1 VGNPRSAAFLSRSI
15 TLKTYAAIRGWGA
28 YLPQRVVTNDELA
41 TFVDTSDEWVRTRT
55 GIRQRHFLADN
66 ETCATLA
73 TNAARAALAQA
84 DLRADQLDLII
95 VATCTPDFLLPSTA
109 CIVQDA
115 LGATN
120 AAAFDLGAVCS
131 GFMYAL
137 VTASQ
142 FIENGSYKN
151 VLVIGAEALSRFL
164 NFKDRTTCVLF
175 GDGAGAVV
183 LQPSSSPAGVM
194 SFVLNAQGSGA
205 DLIKVP
211 AGGSAL
217 PGCGVAIDESD
228 YYIHMN
234 GGETY
239 QFAVR
244 TMSEDAANAVQK
256 AGLHRDDI
264 AMVIPHQANIRII
277 EAVSK
282 RLQFPMERIYV
293 NVDRMGNT
301 SAASIPIAL
310 AEAANGGLL
319 HPGDNLVFV
328 GFGSGLTSGAC
339 VVRWG
344 WDS

>member
-1 VGNPRSAAFLSRSI
+1 M
-15 TLKTYAAIRGWGA
+15 KTYAAIRGWGM
-28 YLPQRVVTNDELA
+28 YLPARVVTNAELA
-41 TFVDTSDEWVRTRT
+41 TFVDTSDEWVRSRT
-55 GIRQRHFLADN
+55 GIAQRHFLAAD

-73 TNAARAALAQA
+73 TQAGRQALAQA
-84 DLRADQLDLII
+84 DLRADELDLII
-95 VATCTPDFLLPSTA
+95 VATCTPDYLLPSTA
-109 CIVQDA
+109 CLVQEA
-115 LGATN
+115 LGASK

-137 VTASQ
+137 VTGSQ
-142 FIENGSYKN
+142 FIETGNYRN

-183 LQPSSSPAGVM
+183 LQANATPAGVL

-205 DLIKVP
+205 DLIRVP
-211 AGGSAL
+211 AGGSAK
-217 PGCGVAIDESD
+217 PGGAAVLTESD

-234 GGETY
+234 GGEVY

-244 TMSEDAANAVQK
+244 TMSEDAANAIRR
-256 AGLHRDDI
+256 AGLTQDDI
-264 AMVIPHQANIRII
+264 TLVVPHQANTRII
-277 EAVSK
+277 DAVAK
-282 RLQFPMERIYV
+282 RMNFPLERIFV

-310 AEAANGGLL
+310 AEVANSGRLQ
-319 HPGDNLVFV
+319 PGDNLVFV
-328 GFGSGLTSGAC
+328 GFGSGLTSGAT

-344 WDS
+344 WDA

>member
-1 VGNPRSAAFLSRSI
+1 M
-15 TLKTYAAIRGWGA
+15 KTYAAIRGWGM
-28 YLPQRVVTNDELA
+28 YLPARVVTNAELA
-41 TFVDTSDEWVRTRT
+41 TFVDTSDEWVRSRT
-55 GIRQRHFLADN
+55 GIAQRHFLAAD

-73 TNAARAALAQA
+73 TQAGRQALAQA
-84 DLRADQLDLII
+84 DLRADELDLII
-95 VATCTPDFLLPSTA
+95 VATCTPDYLLPSTA
-109 CIVQDA
+109 CLVQEA
-115 LGATN
+115 LGASK

-137 VTASQ
+137 VTGSQ
-142 FIENGSYKN
+142 FIETGNYRN

-183 LQPSSSPAGVM
+183 LQANATPAGVL

-205 DLIKVP
+205 DLIRVP
-211 AGGSAL
+211 AGGSAK
-217 PGCGVAIDESD
+217 PGGAAVLTESD

-234 GGETY
+234 GGEVY

-244 TMSEDAANAVQK
+244 TMSEDAANAIRR
-256 AGLHRDDI
+256 AGLTQDDI
-264 AMVIPHQANIRII
+264 TLVVPHQANTRII
-277 EAVSK
+277 DAVAK
-282 RLQFPMERIYV
+282 RLNFPMERIFV

-310 AEAANGGLL
+310 AEVANSGRLK
-319 HPGDNLVFV
+319 PGDNLVFV
-328 GFGSGLTSGAC
+328 GFGSGLTSGAT

-344 WDS
+344 WDA

>member
-1 VGNPRSAAFLSRSI
+1 M
-15 TLKTYAAIRGWGA
+15 
-28 YLPQRVVTNDELA
+28 YLPARVVTNAELA
-41 TFVDTSDEWVRTRT
+41 TFVDTSDEWVRSRT
-55 GIRQRHFLADN
+55 GIAQRHFLAAD

-73 TNAARAALAQA
+73 TQAGRQALAQA
-84 DLRADQLDLII
+84 DLRADELDLII
-95 VATCTPDFLLPSTA
+95 VATCTPDYLLPSTA
-109 CIVQDA
+109 CLVQEA
-115 LGATN
+115 LGASK

-137 VTASQ
+137 VTGSQ
-142 FIENGSYKN
+142 FIETGNYRN

-183 LQPSSSPAGVM
+183 LQANATPAGVL

-205 DLIKVP
+205 DLIRVP
-211 AGGSAL
+211 AGGSAK
-217 PGCGVAIDESD
+217 PGGAAVLTESD

-234 GGETY
+234 GGEVY

-244 TMSEDAANAVQK
+244 TMSEDAANAIRR
-256 AGLHRDDI
+256 AGLTQDDI
-264 AMVIPHQANIRII
+264 TLVVPHQANTRII
-277 EAVSK
+277 DAVAK
-282 RLQFPMERIYV
+282 RMNFPLERIFV

-310 AEAANGGLL
+310 AEVANSGRLK
-319 HPGDNLVFV
+319 PGDNLVFV
-328 GFGSGLTSGAC
+328 GFGSGLTSGAT

-344 WDS
+344 WDA

>member
-1 VGNPRSAAFLSRSI
+1 M
-15 TLKTYAAIRGWGA
+15 KTYAAIRGWGM
-28 YLPQRVVTNDELA
+28 YLPERVVTNAEMA
-41 TFVDTSDEWVRTRT
+41 TFVDTSDEWVRSRT
-55 GIRQRHFLADN
+55 GIAQRHFLADD

-73 TNAARAALAQA
+73 TQAGRQALAQA
-84 DLRADQLDLII
+84 DLRADELDLII
-95 VATCTPDFLLPSTA
+95 VATCTPDYLLPSTA
-109 CIVQDA
+109 CLVQEA
-115 LGATN
+115 LGASK

-137 VTASQ
+137 VTGSQ
-142 FIENGSYKN
+142 FIETGNYRN

-183 LQPSSSPAGVM
+183 LQANATPAGVL

-205 DLIKVP
+205 DLIRVP
-211 AGGSAL
+211 AGGSAQ
-217 PGCGVAIDESD
+217 PGGAKVLTESD

-234 GGETY
+234 GGEVY

-244 TMSEDAANAVQK
+244 TMSEDAANAIRR
-256 AGLHRDDI
+256 AGLTQDDI
-264 AMVIPHQANIRII
+264 TLVVPHQANTRII
-277 EAVSK
+277 DAVAK
-282 RLQFPMERIYV
+282 RMNFPMERIFV

-310 AEAANGGLL
+310 AEVANSGRLK
-319 HPGDNLVFV
+319 PGDNLVFV
-328 GFGSGLTSGAC
+328 GFGSGLTSGAT

-344 WDS
+344 WDA

>member
-1 VGNPRSAAFLSRSI
+1 M
-15 TLKTYAAIRGWGA
+15 KTYAAIRGWGM
-28 YLPQRVVTNDELA
+28 YLPARVVTNAELA
-41 TFVDTSDEWVRTRT
+41 TFVDTSDEWVRSRT
-55 GIRQRHFLADN
+55 GIAQRHFLAAD

-73 TNAARAALAQA
+73 TQAGRQALAQA
-84 DLRADQLDLII
+84 DLRADELDLII
-95 VATCTPDFLLPSTA
+95 VATCTPDYLLPSTA
-109 CIVQDA
+109 CLVQEA
-115 LGATN
+115 LGASK

-137 VTASQ
+137 VTGSQ
-142 FIENGSYKN
+142 FIETGNYRN

-183 LQPSSSPAGVM
+183 LQANATPAGVL

-205 DLIKVP
+205 DLIRVP
-211 AGGSAL
+211 AGGSAK
-217 PGCGVAIDESD
+217 PGGAAVLTESD

-234 GGETY
+234 GGEVY

-244 TMSEDAANAVQK
+244 TMSEDAANAIRR
-256 AGLHRDDI
+256 AGLTQDDI
-264 AMVIPHQANIRII
+264 TLVVPHQANTRII
-277 EAVSK
+277 DAVAK
-282 RLQFPMERIYV
+282 RMNFPLERIFV

-310 AEAANGGLL
+310 AEVANSGRLK
-319 HPGDNLVFV
+319 PGDNLVFV
-328 GFGSGLTSGAC
+328 GFGSGLTSGAT

-344 WDS
+344 WDA

>member
-1 VGNPRSAAFLSRSI
+1 M
-15 TLKTYAAIRGWGA
+15 KTYAAIRGWGM
-28 YLPQRVVTNDELA
+28 YLPERVVTNAELA
-41 TFVDTSDEWVRTRT
+41 TFVDTSDEWVRSRT
-55 GIRQRHFLADN
+55 GIAQRHFLADD

-73 TNAARAALAQA
+73 TQAGRRALAQA
-84 DLRADQLDLII
+84 DLRADELDLII
-95 VATCTPDFLLPSTA
+95 VATCTPDYLLPSTA
-109 CIVQDA
+109 CLVQEA
-115 LGATN
+115 LGASK

-137 VTASQ
+137 VTGSQ
-142 FIENGSYKN
+142 FIETGNYRN

-183 LQPSSSPAGVM
+183 LRASDTPAGVL

-205 DLIKVP
+205 DLIRVP
-211 AGGSAL
+211 AGGSAK
-217 PGCGVAIDESD
+217 PGGAGVLTESD

-234 GGETY
+234 GGEVY

-244 TMSEDAANAVQK
+244 TMSEDAAEAVRR
-256 AGLHRDDI
+256 AGLTRDDI
-264 AMVIPHQANIRII
+264 ALVVPHQANTRII
-277 EAVSK
+277 DAVAK
-282 RLQFPMERIYV
+282 RLDFPMERIFV

-310 AEAANGGLL
+310 CEVANSGRLK
-319 HPGDNLVFV
+319 PGDNLVFV
-328 GFGSGLTSGAC
+328 GFGSGLTSGAT

-344 WDS
+344 WGA

>member
-1 VGNPRSAAFLSRSI
+1 M
-15 TLKTYAAIRGWGA
+15 
-28 YLPQRVVTNDELA
+28 YLPARVVTNAELA
-41 TFVDTSDEWVRTRT
+41 TFVDTSDEWVRSRT
-55 GIRQRHFLADN
+55 GIAQRHFLADD

-73 TNAARAALAQA
+73 TQAGRQALAQA
-84 DLRADQLDLII
+84 DLRADELDLII
-95 VATCTPDFLLPSTA
+95 VATCTPDYLLPSTA
-109 CIVQDA
+109 CLVQEA
-115 LGATN
+115 LGASK

-137 VTASQ
+137 VTGSQ
-142 FIENGSYKN
+142 FIETGNYRN

-183 LQPSSSPAGVM
+183 LRASDTPAGVL

-205 DLIKVP
+205 DLIRVP
-211 AGGSAL
+211 AGGSAK
-217 PGCGVAIDESD
+217 PGGAGVLTESD

-234 GGETY
+234 GGEVY

-244 TMSEDAANAVQK
+244 TMSEDAANAIRR
-256 AGLHRDDI
+256 AGLTQDDI
-264 AMVIPHQANIRII
+264 ALVVPHQANTRII
-277 EAVSK
+277 DAVAK
-282 RLQFPMERIYV
+282 RMNFPMERIFV

-310 AEAANGGLL
+310 CEVANSGRLK
-319 HPGDNLVFV
+319 PGDNLVFV
-328 GFGSGLTSGAC
+328 GFGSGLTSGAT

-344 WDS
+344 WDA

>member
-1 VGNPRSAAFLSRSI
+1 M
-15 TLKTYAAIRGWGA
+15 
-28 YLPQRVVTNDELA
+28 YLPARVVTNAELA
-41 TFVDTSDEWVRTRT
+41 TFVDTSDEWVRSRT
-55 GIRQRHFLADN
+55 GIAQRHFLAAD

-73 TNAARAALAQA
+73 TQAGRQALAQA
-84 DLRADQLDLII
+84 DLRADELDLII
-95 VATCTPDFLLPSTA
+95 VATCTPDYLLPSTA
-109 CIVQDA
+109 CLVQEA
-115 LGATN
+115 LGASK

-137 VTASQ
+137 VTGSQ
-142 FIENGSYKN
+142 FIETGNYRN

-183 LQPSSSPAGVM
+183 LQANATPAGVL

-205 DLIKVP
+205 DLIRVP
-211 AGGSAL
+211 AGGSAK
-217 PGCGVAIDESD
+217 PGGAAVLTESD

-234 GGETY
+234 GGEVY

-244 TMSEDAANAVQK
+244 TMSEDAANAIRR
-256 AGLHRDDI
+256 AGLTQDDI
-264 AMVIPHQANIRII
+264 TLVVPHQANTRII
-277 EAVSK
+277 DAVAK
-282 RLQFPMERIYV
+282 RMNFPLERIFV

-310 AEAANGGLL
+310 AEVANSGRLQ
-319 HPGDNLVFV
+319 PGDNLVFV
-328 GFGSGLTSGAC
+328 GFGSGLTSGAT

-344 WDS
+344 WDA

>member
-1 VGNPRSAAFLSRSI
+1 M
-15 TLKTYAAIRGWGA
+15 KTYAAIRGWGM
-28 YLPQRVVTNDELA
+28 YLPARVVTNAELA
-41 TFVDTSDEWVRTRT
+41 TFVDTSDEWVRSRT
-55 GIRQRHFLADN
+55 GIAQRHFLAAD

-73 TNAARAALAQA
+73 TQAGRQALAQA
-84 DLRADQLDLII
+84 DLRADELDLII
-95 VATCTPDFLLPSTA
+95 VATCTPDYLLPSTA
-109 CIVQDA
+109 CLVQEA
-115 LGATN
+115 LGASK

-137 VTASQ
+137 VTGSQ
-142 FIENGSYKN
+142 FIETGNYRN

-183 LQPSSSPAGVM
+183 LQANATPAGVL

-205 DLIKVP
+205 DLIRVP
-211 AGGSAL
+211 AGGSAK
-217 PGCGVAIDESD
+217 PGGAAVLTESD

-234 GGETY
+234 GGEVY

-244 TMSEDAANAVQK
+244 TMSEDAANAIRR
-256 AGLHRDDI
+256 AGLTQDDI
-264 AMVIPHQANIRII
+264 TLVVPHQANTRII
-277 EAVSK
+277 DAVAK
-282 RLQFPMERIYV
+282 RLNFPMERIFV

-310 AEAANGGLL
+310 AEVANSGRLQ
-319 HPGDNLVFV
+319 PGDNLVFV
-328 GFGSGLTSGAC
+328 GFGSGLTSGAT

-344 WDS
+344 WDA